1 MLFDSTQVN
10 SNMNTQRPTRQIQK
24 PKRFRDSPSP
34 DASSNALSIRV
45 VKRQRASNPLLPIA
59 AETAPSAATQP
70 PNLHEIIE
78 ISIPF
83 YIPPLK
89 LIEFKGGPFSTPD
102 TVLKTFQQLLC
113 VACVDQIV
121 RATNSY
127 AGRVDTTKTP
137 DTRPWTDTAA
147 WEIWRYIGL
156 LLYMGVHIE
165 KRRELYWSDSHKLG

>member
-1 MLFDSTQVN
+1 
-10 SNMNTQRPTRQIQK
+10 MNTQRPTRQIQK

-70 PNLHEIIE
+70 PNLYEIIE

-102 TVLKTFQQLLC
+102 TVLKTFQQLLY
-113 VACVDQIV
+113 VACVV
-121 RATNSY
+121 LRAVTRIAREGIPRRY
-127 AGRVDTTKTP
+127 LGIRLAKTII
-137 DTRPWTDTAA
+137 TIITGSIR
-147 WEIWRYIGL
+147 
-156 LLYMGVHIE
+156 
-165 KRRELYWSDSHKLG
+165 